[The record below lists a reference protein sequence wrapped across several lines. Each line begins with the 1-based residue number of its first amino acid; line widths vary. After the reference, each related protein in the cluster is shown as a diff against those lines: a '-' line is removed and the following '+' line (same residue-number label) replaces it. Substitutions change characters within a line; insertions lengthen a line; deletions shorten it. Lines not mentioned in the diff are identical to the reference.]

1 MPRGGRAGLCGDCG
15 RRCGRREDEKQ
26 CGCGG
31 DERASRGT
39 SHLVSFLA
47 HSCRATYFGS
57 ETLPELLPLC
67 YSGVKK
73 VFGGRMTAGWARGSR
88 ELPENML
95 QWRVRW
101 PCPSGKR
108 MTIREI
114 ADLAGV
120 SIATVSRVLNGR
132 DDVADE
138 TRDAVRR
145 VIREQ
150 GYTANRNA
158 RGLSAGR
165 TGLVGVLVPLV
176 FPAYFAEILAGAA
189 EALYE
194 QDMRVVLSPTQH
206 EHDREVSLL
215 DRLMH
220 GGDRRRADHPARGV
234 ERGARARSRRRLS
247 VRRRRP
253 ADAARRPHPLRF
265 RGARVGRRPGD
276 APPALARAPPDRRD
290 HRPARLGR
298 DRGPPA
304 RLPRGARSRRHHARP
319 GARGRVRLRD
329 HRGRAGA
336 RERCSTS
343 ATRRRRSSPS
353 TTTSPSAR
361 CSAAR
366 ARGLRI
372 PEDLS
377 IVGFDDVEHA
387 SIVTPALTTVRQPL
401 AEMGRTAVSL
411 LIRLLEHQS
420 VETLSV
426 QLATRLVVR
435 ESTSPPRARALAAT
449 A

>member
-1 MPRGGRAGLCGDCG
+1 
-15 RRCGRREDEKQ
+15 
-26 CGCGG
+26 
-31 DERASRGT
+31 
-39 SHLVSFLA
+39 
-47 HSCRATYFGS
+47 
-57 ETLPELLPLC
+57 
-67 YSGVKK
+67 
-73 VFGGRMTAGWARGSR
+73 MT
-88 ELPENML
+88 
-95 QWRVRW
+95 V
-101 PCPSGKR
+101 PSGKR

-145 VIREQ
+145 VIREN

-194 QDMRVVLSPTQH
+194 QEMRVVLSPTQH
-206 EHDREVSLL
+206 EHAREVSLL

-220 GGDRRRADHPARGV
+220 GGATDGALIVLPGESSEELERALDAGYPFVVVDPLMPLDERIPSVSAAHMSGADQAMRHLLSLGHRRIGAITGPPGWVATEDRRRGYRAALGSAGIPFDPELEVEADF
-234 ERGARARSRRRLS
+234 EISEGAEAAGSLLDI
-247 VRRRRP
+247 RRP
-253 ADAARRPHPLRF
+253 PTAVFAFNDNIAIGTMRAAR
-265 RGARVGRRPGD
+265 D
-276 APPALARAPPDRRD
+276 
-290 HRPARLGR
+290 
-298 DRGPPA
+298 
-304 RLPRGARSRRHHARP
+304 
-319 GARGRVRLRD
+319 
-329 HRGRAGA
+329 
-336 RERCSTS
+336 
-343 ATRRRRSSPS
+343 
-353 TTTSPSAR
+353 
-361 CSAAR
+361 
-366 ARGLRI
+366 RGLRI

-387 SIVTPALTTVRQPL
+387 SIVTPSLTTVRQPL

-420 VETLSV
+420 VETLSL

-435 ESTSPPRARALAAT
+435 ESTAPPHARALVAT